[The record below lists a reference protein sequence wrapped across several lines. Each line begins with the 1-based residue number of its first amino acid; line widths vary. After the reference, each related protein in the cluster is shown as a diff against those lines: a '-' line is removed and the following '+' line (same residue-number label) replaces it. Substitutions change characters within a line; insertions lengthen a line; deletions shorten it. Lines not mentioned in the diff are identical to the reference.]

1 VRQEGR
7 RTSLLRS
14 FGYAFSG
21 IAYLLRSQRNARLHA
36 AITLVVIGLG
46 TWLRLTGPQWAVLV
60 LAMGL
65 VWTAETVNTALED
78 LVDLASPQVDPA
90 AKSIKD
96 LAAAAVLLAAI
107 AAAGVGVLVL
117 GPALVRRA
125 LGP

>member
-1 VRQEGR
+1 V
-7 RTSLLRS
+7 LRS
-14 FGYAFSG
+14 FGYAFAG
-21 IAYLLRSQRNARLHA
+21 MAYLLRRQRNARIHA
-36 AITLVVIGLG
+36 AITLMVIGLG
-46 TWLRLTGPQWAVLV
+46 VWLRLAGPQWAVLV

-65 VWTAETVNTALED
+65 VWSAEAVNTALEI

-107 AAAGVGVLVL
+107 AAAVVGALIL

-125 LGP
+125 LEP

>member
-1 VRQEGR
+1 VRPEGGR
-7 RTSLLRS
+7 AALLRS
-14 FGYAFSG
+14 FGYAYSG
-21 IAYLLRSQRNARLHA
+21 IAYLLRSQQNARIHA

-46 TWLRLTGPQWAVLV
+46 IWLRLTGPQWAVLV

-65 VWTAETVNTALED
+65 VWSAETVNTALEN

-90 AKSIKD
+90 AKSVKD

-107 AAAGVGVLVL
+107 AAAAVGVLVM
-117 GPALVRRA
+117 GPALIRRA

>member
-1 VRQEGR
+1 MKPDGGWAA
-7 RTSLLRS
+7 LLRS

-21 IAYLLRSQRNARLHA
+21 IAYLLRSQQNARVHA

-46 TWLRLTGPQWAVLV
+46 IWLRLTGSQWAVLV

-65 VWTAETVNTALED
+65 VWSAETVNTALEI

-90 AKSIKD
+90 AKSVKD

-107 AAAGVGVLVL
+107 AAAAVGALVM

>member
-1 VRQEGR
+1 VRQEGG

-21 IAYLLRSQRNARLHA
+21 VAYLLRNQRNARIHA

-65 VWTAETVNTALED
+65 VWTAESVNTALER
-78 LVDLASPQVDPA
+78 LVDLASPQIDPA
-90 AKSIKD
+90 AKSVKD

-107 AAAGVGVLVL
+107 AAAAVGVLVL

-125 LGP
+125 FGP

>member
-1 VRQEGR
+1 MKQEGGR
-7 RTSLLRS
+7 ISLLRS

-21 IAYLLRSQRNARLHA
+21 IAYLLRSQQNARIHA

-65 VWTAETVNTALED
+65 VWTAETVNTALEN

-90 AKSIKD
+90 AKSVKD

-107 AAAGVGVLVL
+107 AAAAVGVLVL

>member
-1 VRQEGR
+1 MRQEGR

-65 VWTAETVNTALED
+65 VWTAETVNTALEN

>member
-1 VRQEGR
+1 VRQEGG

-21 IAYLLRSQRNARLHA
+21 IAYLLRSQRNARIHA
-36 AITLVVIGLG
+36 AITLVVVGLG
-46 TWLRLTGPQWAVLV
+46 IWLRLTGPQWAVLV

-65 VWTAETVNTALED
+65 VWTAETVNTALEN

-96 LAAAAVLLAAI
+96 LAAAAVLMAALAA
-107 AAAGVGVLVL
+107 AAVGVMVL
-117 GPALVRRA
+117 GPALARRA

>member
-1 VRQEGR
+1 MRPEGGR
-7 RTSLLRS
+7 AALLRS
-14 FGYAFSG
+14 FGYAYSG
-21 IAYLLRSQRNARLHA
+21 IAYLLRSQQNARIHA

-46 TWLRLTGPQWAVLV
+46 IWLRLTGPQWAVLV

-65 VWTAETVNTALED
+65 VWSAETVNTALEN

-90 AKSIKD
+90 AKSVKD

-107 AAAGVGVLVL
+107 AAAAVGVLVM
-117 GPALVRRA
+117 GPALIRRA

>member
-1 VRQEGR
+1 MKPEGGR
-7 RTSLLRS
+7 AALLRS

-21 IAYLLRSQRNARLHA
+21 IAYLLRSQQNARIHA

-46 TWLRLTGPQWAVLV
+46 IWLRLTGPQWAVLV

-65 VWTAETVNTALED
+65 VWSAETVNTALEI

-90 AKSIKD
+90 AKSVKD

-107 AAAGVGVLVL
+107 AAAAVGVLVM

>member
-1 VRQEGR
+1 VRPEGGR
-7 RTSLLRS
+7 ASVLRS
-14 FGYAFSG
+14 FGYAFAG
-21 IAYLLRSQRNARLHA
+21 MAHLLRRQRNARIHA

-46 TWLRLTGPQWAVLV
+46 VWLRLAGPQWAVLV

-65 VWTAETVNTALED
+65 VWSAEAVNTALEI

-96 LAAAAVLLAAI
+96 LSAAAVLLAAI
-107 AAAGVGVLVL
+107 AAAVIGALIL

-125 LGP
+125 LEP

>member
-65 VWTAETVNTALED
+65 VWTAETVNTALEN

>member
-1 VRQEGR
+1 MRPAGGR
-7 RTSLLRS
+7 AALLRS

-21 IAYLLRSQRNARLHA
+21 IAYLLRSQQNARIHA

-46 TWLRLTGPQWAVLV
+46 IWLRLTGPQWAVLV

-65 VWTAETVNTALED
+65 VWSAETVNTALEI

-90 AKSIKD
+90 AKSVKD

-107 AAAGVGVLVL
+107 AAAAVGVLVM

>member
-1 VRQEGR
+1 MRQQGG

-21 IAYLLRSQRNARLHA
+21 IAFLLRRQRNARIHA

-46 TWLRLTGPQWAVLV
+46 IWLRLTGAQWAVLV

-65 VWTAETVNTALED
+65 VWTAESVNTALEN
-78 LVDLASPQVDPA
+78 LVDLASPQVDPV

-107 AAAGVGVLVL
+107 AAAAAGVLVL